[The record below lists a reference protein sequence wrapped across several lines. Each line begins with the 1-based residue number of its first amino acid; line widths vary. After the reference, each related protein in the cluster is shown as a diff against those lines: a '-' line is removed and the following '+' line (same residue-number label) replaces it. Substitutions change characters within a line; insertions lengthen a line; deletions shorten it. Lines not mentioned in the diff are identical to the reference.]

1 MDTQEMDWIPFYEEL
16 ADRLLSY
23 KNDRPQMIQ
32 KVRDVYKTLDI
43 DLPKLESDNN
53 NIPDMDPFTLFGLFN
68 KGLTNEN
75 RIRIAAEIARL
86 FGVQAPVPQSFS
98 GIPVVN
104 NLKATFYY
112 FLPGRQKGDIDRLW
126 DVFSLAI
133 SYAASHDEEEK
144 KALAAAYDA
153 VLKQQGVM
161 WNITMGLYWIRPYE
175 YINLDGCNR
184 KIISNDRYM
193 PREMA
198 DFCKAALKNPPSG
211 KEYLS
216 LCDRMRAVLREGEY
230 PYKDFPALSFFSWN
244 QKGNANEVSSDP
256 SPKAETG
263 KHFWIYSPGRNASC
277 WQEFSEQGI
286 MGMNWDRI
294 EDLHQYADKEELRKA
309 MQSAYES
316 EGSIKNDTLALWE
329 FSHVMKPGDIVYVKQ
344 GTNCILGKGEVTS
357 DYLYDASRP
366 AYRHIRRVTWLQK
379 GEWMLGKA
387 CVLPVNF
394 PIKTLTDWTPYP
406 EYVQKIESIWNTKDL
421 SVSEK
426 PDAPLLERYGKERFL
441 KEVYLSDSQ
450 YDELAGLLRRKQN
463 LILQGPPGVGK
474 TFMARRLAWSMMG
487 EKNDDRIG
495 MVQFHQSYS
504 YEDFI
509 EGYRPG
515 GSGFELRHGIFY
527 QFCQKAAQDPEKP
540 YFFIIDEI
548 NRGNISKIFGELF
561 CLLEKDKRDTAMNLV
576 YSQQPFSIP
585 SNLYI
590 IGMMNTADR
599 SLAFIDYALR
609 RRFGFFD
616 VKPAFDS
623 VQFKNWMEQHP
634 SSHLTNLISCVE
646 RLNKAIAEDEAL
658 GQGFCIGHSYFCSEE
673 NMSDG
678 ELSSIVRYEME
689 PLLREYWFDNLDT
702 AREWSSQ
709 LEDALK

>member
-1 MDTQEMDWIPFYEEL
+1 MDKQEMNWIPFYEEL
-16 ADRLLSY
+16 ADRLLAY

-75 RIRIAAEIARL
+75 RIRIASEIARF

-112 FLPGRQKGDIDRLW
+112 FLPGRQEGDIDRLW
-126 DVFSLAI
+126 DVFRLAI

-144 KALAAAYDA
+144 KELAAAYDA

-175 YINLDGCNR
+175 YINLDRCNR
-184 KIISNDRYM
+184 EIISDDRYT
-193 PREMA
+193 PKEMA
-198 DFCKAALKNPPSG
+198 SFCKAALKNPPSG
-211 KEYLS
+211 KEYLL
-216 LCDRMRAVLREGEY
+216 LCDRMRTILKEGEY
-230 PYKDFPALSFFSWN
+230 PYKDFPSLSFFSWN
-244 QKGNANEVSSDP
+244 QKGNS
-256 SPKAETG
+256 K
-263 KHFWIYSPGRNASC
+263 KASC
-277 WQEFSEQGI
+277 DS
-286 MGMNWDRI
+286 
-294 EDLHQYADKEELRKA
+294 
-309 MQSAYES
+309 S
-316 EGSIKNDTLALWE
+316 
-329 FSHVMKPGDIVYVKQ
+329 P
-344 GTNCILGKGEVTS
+344 EV
-357 DYLYDASRP
+357 
-366 AYRHIRRVTWLQK
+366 
-379 GEWMLGKA
+379 
-387 CVLPVNF
+387 
-394 PIKTLTDWTPYP
+394 
-406 EYVQKIESIWNTKDL
+406 ESISDTSGL
-421 SVSEK
+421 SVSEQ
-426 PDAPLLERYGKERFL
+426 PDAPLLERYDKEQFL
-441 KEVYLSDSQ
+441 KEVYLSDQQ
-450 YDELAGLLRRKQN
+450 YDELTGLLQRKKN

-474 TFMARRLAWSMMG
+474 TFMARRLAWSVMG
-487 EKNDDRIG
+487 EKDDSRIE

-509 EGYRPG
+509 EGYRPNG
-515 GSGFELRHGIFY
+515 NGFELRHGTFY
-527 QFCQKAAQDPEKP
+527 QFCQKAAHDPERS

-548 NRGNISKIFGELF
+548 NRGNLSKILGELF

-599 SLAFIDYALR
+599 SLAFMDYALR

-623 VQFKNWMEQHP
+623 VQFKNWMEEHP
-634 SSHLTNLISCVE
+634 SLHLKNLISCVE
-646 RLNKAIAEDEAL
+646 RLNKAIAEDETL
-658 GQGFCIGHSYFCSEE
+658 GQGFCIGHSYFCSED
-673 NMSDG
+673 MVPDH
-678 ELSSIVRYEME
+678 ELSSIVRYELE
-689 PLLREYWFDNLDT
+689 PLLREYWFDNLEN
-702 AREWSSQ
+702 ARSWSSQ